1 MISHILSSI
10 TLLRSISHSLTPFIP
25 SLSSSITSSLSLN
38 YSLTHSIAYFLFP
51 LLYTIPLFLAYFPTL
66 ISSIPPFF
74 TPSFLYPFSF
84 LTGGVVAR
92 WRVGRSVWHYM
103 LAIALAYFVTLCLY
117 PGIVTE
123 VVSCRMG
130 SWMPVVMMATFNLFD
145 FIGKVG

>member
-1 MISHILSSI
+1 M
-10 TLLRSISHSLTPFIP
+10 
-25 SLSSSITSSLSLN
+25 
-38 YSLTHSIAYFLFP
+38 
-51 LLYTIPLFLAYFPTL
+51 
-66 ISSIPPFF
+66 
-74 TPSFLYPFSF
+74 
-84 LTGGVVAR
+84 AR

-145 FIGKVG
+145 FIGKVGILFFPYQKTKLKSKLIRN